1 MGATWGL
8 HVELGHKRATLCTI
22 PQKIN
27 GGFLDVSWGLPINPI
42 LTTWGLPLPF
52 KTMEASWGLPK
63 QIKDNDGGYLCKM
76 KPWGLPNKLETMGA
90 TFSK

>member
-1 MGATWGL
+1 MLNST
-8 HVELGHKRATLCTI
+8 EKQR
-22 PQKIN
+22 
-27 GGFLDVSWGLPINPI
+27 GLPMNPI

-90 TFSK
+90 TYSK